1 MIIGTYSGGS
11 ASAYEYSTF
20 PELLNQIPDNSGN
33 LIEAI
38 NVRNSVYT
46 LWQRVSQVQTVASQ
60 SASASTTYTNAS
72 PTPYTIGGIPAGST
86 FSDKTMTEM
95 WDALLYPYIPPSAS
109 LSGGNTREF
118 GSSNDITLSWSATKG
133 NKNVTAITVCVG
145 RVDQESITLTTIN
158 STGNQSSIKSSNSTS
173 NINTTFFM
181 TVTDIPNGSSTVSA
195 QTTVSWSA
203 AVYWGRTTS
212 FALPSM
218 SIVGSQPAWADG
230 AGVGSGKNL
239 SGSRA
244 ANYNGINGAGQYLVF
259 AWPSSYG
266 IGTPTFTVNGQPFTS
281 VSKIGNGVSH
291 TNMHGYTSNYDVW
304 ITDTTQANVLTSFII
319 S

>member
-20 PELLNQIPDNSGN
+20 PELLNQIPDNTGN

-60 SASASTTYTNAS
+60 SASASTTYTNAN
-72 PTPYTIGGIPAGST
+72 PTPYAIGGIPANST
-86 FSDKTMTEM
+86 FSAKTMTEM

-118 GSSNDITLSWSATKG
+118 GSSNAITLSWSATKG
-133 NKNVTAITVCVG
+133 NKNVTAITVCIG
-145 RVDQESITLTTIN
+145 RLDQESITLTTIN
-158 STGNQSSIKSSNSTS
+158 STGNQSSTKSSTSTQNS
-173 NINTTFFM
+173 NTTFFM

-230 AGVGSGKNL
+230 AGVLGGSGKNL

-244 ANYNGINGAGQYLVF
+244 ANYSGINGAGQYLVF

-266 IGTPTFTVNGQPFTS
+266 TPTFTVNGQPFTS
-281 VSKIGNGVSH
+281 VTKIGNGVSH

-304 ITDTTQANVLTSFII
+304 ITDTTQANVLSSFII

>member
-20 PELLNQIPDNSGN
+20 PELLNQIPDNTGN

-86 FSDKTMTEM
+86 FTAKTMTEM
-95 WDALLYPYIPPSAS
+95 WDALLYPYIAPVAS

-118 GSSNDITLSWSATKG
+118 GSPNAVTLSWSATKG
-133 NKNVTAITVCVG
+133 SKNVTAITVCIG
-145 RVDQESITLTTIN
+145 RPDQESITLTTIN
-158 STGNQSSIKSSNSTS
+158 STGNQSSTKSSTSTQ
-173 NINTTFFM
+173 NTNTTFFM

-195 QTTVSWSA
+195 QTTVSWSS
-203 AVYWGRTTS
+203 AVYWGKTPT

-244 ANYNGINGAGQYLVF
+244 ANYSGINGAGQYLVF

-266 IGTPTFTVNGQPFTS
+266 TPAFTINGLPNTAFTKIGTA
-281 VSKIGNGVSH
+281 VSH
-291 TNMHGYTSNYDVW
+291 TNMYSYPTNYDVW
-304 ITDTTQANVLTSFII
+304 ISNTAQNSAIASFII

>member
-11 ASAYEYSTF
+11 ASAYQYTTF
-20 PELLNQIPDNSGN
+20 PELLSQLPDNSGN
-33 LIEAI
+33 LIDAL

-46 LWQRVSQVQTVASQ
+46 LWQRISQVQTVASQ
-60 SASASTTYTNAS
+60 SASASTTYTNTN

-86 FSDKTMTEM
+86 FSAKTMTEM

-118 GSSNDITLSWSATKG
+118 GSPNGVTLNWSATKG

-145 RVDQESITLTTIN
+145 RFDQASITLTTIN
-158 STGNQSSIKSSNSTS
+158 STGNQSSTFPTSSTS

-244 ANYNGINGAGQYLVF
+244 ANYNGINGNSQYLVF
-259 AWPSSYG
+259 AWPSSY
-266 IGTPTFTVNGQPFTS
+266 GTPTFTVNGQPFTS